1 MELWF
6 IFALV
11 SMASAGITVLIQKIG
26 VMRKYNSNLLNGF
39 VYAGSTVIGLAITA
53 TLEGFEELSWTML
66 AIGLIGG
73 VVYMLSSNFRMDS
86 CYIDTTISLPLHKF
100 FSPLIVLLIGIILFG
115 EKMTSLEWIGIT
127 LGVLV
132 PLILIN
138 QAENN
143 RQNNLRKGVILIIIS
158 GTLSAIGVSFNKL
171 GADLFTSIF
180 LFATVSNM
188 FSTIFGAI
196 IYKRRNSNSENIS
209 LYIKNRKFLTLVLIG
224 TLAQIISFTTF
235 LFAISYGGLLAVVY
249 TITSLYIMIPIVLS
263 IIFYGEHWNMKKVV
277 AIVLSILAV
286 GLMG

>member
-1 MELWF
+1 
-6 IFALV
+6 
-11 SMASAGITVLIQKIG
+11 
-26 VMRKYNSNLLNGF
+26 
-39 VYAGSTVIGLAITA
+39 
-53 TLEGFEELSWTML
+53 
-66 AIGLIGG
+66 
-73 VVYMLSSNFRMDS
+73 
-86 CYIDTTISLPLHKF
+86 
-100 FSPLIVLLIGIILFG
+100 
-115 EKMTSLEWIGIT
+115 MTSLEWIGIT